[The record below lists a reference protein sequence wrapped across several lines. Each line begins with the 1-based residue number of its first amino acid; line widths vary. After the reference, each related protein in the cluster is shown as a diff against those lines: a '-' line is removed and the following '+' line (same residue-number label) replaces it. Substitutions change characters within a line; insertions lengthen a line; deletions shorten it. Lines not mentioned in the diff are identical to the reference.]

1 MQPLSGPQFPHIGNE
16 QLGFA
21 QVLKLGSTKPRV
33 FFKSQDLGSR
43 REAQGGP
50 ASRLLN
56 RGWSLC
62 LHTRNMEL
70 KISAR
75 PWTGHH
81 SLRLPCVPGPTPGGI
96 LYPLRVYG
104 RNDPP
109 GWALG
114 SSPNVP
120 GLPEAETSVQ
130 KVPYAAG
137 DLHGERCCAGHW
149 GELEGTEE
157 PSEALLFSKQ
167 YSSSLVSAPGSL
179 GNPQS
184 KRDLGRFQ
192 GREPG

>member
-70 KISAR
+70 KISTR
-75 PWTGHH
+75 PWTGHR
-81 SLRLPCVPGPTPGGI
+81 SLRQPGRLGPPQEVSSIPSGYMGGMIPQDGLSAPLPMYQDSQRLKP
-96 LYPLRVYG
+96 PLRRWLTQQGTFMG
-104 RNDPP
+104 R
-109 GWALG
+109 GTVLG
-114 SSPNVP
+114 TGANLKGPRSPQRPFCSPSST
-120 GLPEAETSVQ
+120 L
-130 KVPYAAG
+130 
-137 DLHGERCCAGHW
+137 
-149 GELEGTEE
+149 
-157 PSEALLFSKQ
+157 
-167 YSSSLVSAPGSL
+167 APW
-179 GNPQS
+179 
-184 KRDLGRFQ
+184 
-192 GREPG
+192 